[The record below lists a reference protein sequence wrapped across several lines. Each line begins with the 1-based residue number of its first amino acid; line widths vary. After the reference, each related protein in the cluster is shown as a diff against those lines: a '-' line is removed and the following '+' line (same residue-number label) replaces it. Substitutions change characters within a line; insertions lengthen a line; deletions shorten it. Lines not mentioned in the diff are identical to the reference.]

1 MFSFRT
7 AAIYFGYIYSLPTVR
22 FAMSVSPGHTI
33 TLSDF
38 LIFLFS
44 SQTVTSS
51 WEILRGAV
59 DTLLSTAPM
68 AFVS

>member
-33 TLSDF
+33 TLPDF
-38 LIFLFS
+38 
-44 SQTVTSS
+44 
-51 WEILRGAV
+51 
-59 DTLLSTAPM
+59 
-68 AFVS
+68 